1 MAEGG
6 TPPNAPVVR
15 RPVAS
20 GLNDG
25 WPRQS
30 TAIGGLLILI
40 GLILFVGNFV
50 RIDLGHYGWPLF
62 VIAPGVLLIVV
73 SLTSRGFVGEGL
85 AIAGSI
91 ITVTGLIL
99 LYQNS
104 TDHFE
109 SWAYAWALVFPAAV
123 GAGMIIYGLATA
135 HPANVR
141 AGSRLVGI
149 GVVLF
154 LLGAAFFEGVIG
166 IGGYQFGQSIGAI
179 AGALIIVLGAILL
192 AVNLTSRRRGPG

>member
-6 TPPNAPVVR
+6 QPPGVPVAR
-15 RPVAS
+15 RPAPS
-20 GLNDG
+20 GITRR

-30 TAIGGLLILI
+30 TVIGGLLILI
-40 GLILFVGNFV
+40 GAILLVGNVV
-50 RIDLGHYGWPLF
+50 RIDLGHYGWPLL
-62 VIAPGVLLIVV
+62 VIAPGILLIVV
-73 SLTSRGFVGEGL
+73 ALTSSGFVSEGL
-85 AIAGSI
+85 AITGSI
-91 ITVTGLIL
+91 LTVTGLIL

-123 GAGMIIYGLATA
+123 GAGMIIYGIAGQR
-135 HPANVR
+135 PGNVR
-141 AGSRLVGI
+141 AGTRLVAI

-166 IGGYQFGQSIGAI
+166 LGGYEFSRPSGAVV
-179 AGALIIVLGAILL
+179 GAVIILLGAALL
-192 AVNLTSRRRGPG
+192 AVNLVSRRRGPG